1 MAKKQKNEMSFL
13 GHLEELRWHLLRAF
27 LSIFIIAIAAFIFH
41 DIIFDKIIL
50 APKTPDFFTNRMF
63 CAFGEIVKVPAL
75 CINSNPFEIIN
86 IRMAGQFTT
95 HIMVSILAGIILAF
109 PYIFFEFWSFVK
121 PALYLKEKGYAR
133 GAVFFSSLLFLL
145 GVLFGFFVITPL
157 SVHFLGSYSV
167 SSQVENQINL
177 TSYISTVASV
187 TLASGIIFELP
198 VLVFFLTKIGL
209 VTPSFLRKY
218 RKHSI
223 VAILLLS
230 AIITP
235 PDIFSQV
242 LVCFP
247 LIFLYEIGIIISK
260 RILAKEKAW
269 LEEDKQEEG

>member
-1 MAKKQKNEMSFL
+1 MSFL

-41 DIIFDKIIL
+41 EIIFDKIIL
-50 APKTPDFFTNRMF
+50 APKTPGFFTNRML
-63 CAFGEIVKVPAL
+63 CAFSEIVNVPAL

-95 HIMVSILAGIILAF
+95 HIMVSILTGIILAF
-109 PYIFFEFWSFVK
+109 PYIFFELWSFVK
-121 PALYLKEKGYAR
+121 PALYSKEKGYTR
-133 GAVFFSSLLFLL
+133 GAVFFSSLLFLI

-157 SVHFLGSYSV
+157 SVHFL
-167 SSQVENQINL
+167 
-177 TSYISTVASV
+177 SV

-223 VAILLLS
+223 IAILLLS

-247 LIFLYEIGIIISK
+247 LLFLYEIGIGISK
-260 RILAKEKAW
+260 RIIAKEKARF
-269 LEEDKQEEG
+269 EEEG

>member
-1 MAKKQKNEMSFL
+1 MSKKKKNGMSFL

-27 LSIFIIAIAAFIFH
+27 LSIFIIAIAAFVFRE
-41 DIIFDKIIL
+41 IIFDKIIL
-50 APKTPDFFTNRMF
+50 APKSPDFFTNRMF
-63 CAFGEIVKVPAL
+63 CAFSKIVNAPAL
-75 CINSNPFEIIN
+75 CINSDPFEIIN

-95 HIMVSILAGIILAF
+95 HIMVSILTGVILAF
-109 PYIFFEFWSFVK
+109 PYIFFELWSFVK
-121 PALYLKEKGYAR
+121 PALYSKEKSYTS

-145 GVLFGFFVITPL
+145 GVLFGFYIITPL
-157 SVHFLGSYSV
+157 SVNFLGSYNV
-167 SSQVENQINL
+167 SDQVENQINL

-187 TLASGIIFELP
+187 TLASGIVFELP

-209 VTPSFLRKY
+209 VTPSFLKKY

-247 LIFLYEIGIIISK
+247 LLFLYEIGIGISK
-260 RILAKEKAW
+260 RILAKEKA
-269 LEEDKQEEG
+269 KFEEG

>member
-1 MAKKQKNEMSFL
+1 MSKKKKNEMSFL

-27 LSIFIIAIAAFIFH
+27 LSILIIAIAAFIFH
-41 DIIFDKIIL
+41 DIIFDKILL
-50 APKTPDFFTNRMF
+50 APKSPDFFTNRMF
-63 CAFGEIVKVPAL
+63 CAFSKIVNAPTL

-86 IRMAGQFTT
+86 IDMAGQFTT
-95 HIMVSILAGIILAF
+95 HIMVSIIAGIILAF

-121 PALYLKEKGYAR
+121 PALYLKEKGYAG
-133 GAVFFSSLLFLL
+133 GAVFYSSLLFLV
-145 GVLFGFFVITPL
+145 GVLFGFYIITPL
-157 SVHFLGSYSV
+157 SVHFLGSYNV
-167 SSQVENQINL
+167 SDQVENQINL
-177 TSYISTVASV
+177 TSYISTVAKV
-187 TLASGIIFELP
+187 ILASGVVFELP

-223 VAILLLS
+223 VVILLLS

-247 LIFLYEIGIIISK
+247 LLFLYEIGIGISK
-260 RILAKEKAW
+260 RILAKEKA
-269 LEEDKQEEG
+269 KFEEG